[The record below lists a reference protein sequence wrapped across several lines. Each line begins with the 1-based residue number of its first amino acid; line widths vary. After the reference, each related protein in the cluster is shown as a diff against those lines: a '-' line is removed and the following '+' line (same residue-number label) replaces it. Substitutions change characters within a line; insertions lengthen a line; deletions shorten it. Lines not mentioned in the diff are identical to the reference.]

1 MRAIVPLKL
10 SMPRKTETT
19 SRPPVQV
26 PLSQRTNEELALLA
40 ARENLAAFNELVVR
54 FEARLYNF
62 LLRRVSSRTD
72 AEDLTQEA
80 FVRAWERIESY
91 DPTWRFSTWLFTI
104 ASRLAV
110 SQHRRSRPTAHLEN
124 DEQVRTQ
131 PPDGRDAER
140 DVRDGG
146 NLWLL
151 AAAALKPEQHTAL
164 WLRYAEDM
172 GIGEIAQ
179 VLGKTHVGVR
189 VCLFRARQML
199 ADKARETG
207 VGLPAWTM
215 PLTEAPEMTV
225 LAEEQPTSG
234 VPSGAGGAR

>member
-1 MRAIVPLKL
+1 
-10 SMPRKTETT
+10 MPRKPETT
-19 SRPPVQV
+19 SRPPVQT
-26 PLSQRTNEELALLA
+26 PLAQRTAEELAVMA
-40 ARENLAAFNELVVR
+40 ARENLAAFSELVVR

-110 SQHRRSRPTAHLEN
+110 SQHRRSHPTAHIESE
-124 DEQVRTQ
+124 EQVRDAQ
-131 PPDGRDAER
+131 PDDRDAER

-146 NLWLL
+146 HLWIL
-151 AAAALKPEQHTAL
+151 AMVVLKPEQHTAL

-172 GIGEIAQ
+172 SIGEIAQ

-189 VCLFRARQML
+189 VCLFRARQAL
-199 ADKARETG
+199 AEKAREFG
-207 VGLPAWTM
+207 MEVSGLPESD
-215 PLTEAPEMTV
+215 EAEVNVT
-225 LAEEQPTSG
+225 ASG
-234 VPSGAGGAR
+234 QRTPAGGVR